1 MGLFDFFKRDRGAGS
16 DGEAKEPGGKKL
28 ESLGKKASDKRAQA
42 YDRDEALRAL
52 IDLGTPGAAGALLK
66 RFKVQVDPSITDS
79 DEKQMAFDGIVAI
92 GKGHKGRRVEDEGKP
107 TKEMS
112 TEPLTNE
119 DVDKLRE
126 AVVGHCK
133 TFCARAENLTWP
145 LKIIRALHD
154 DEGYAKEVLS
164 LLGEHDTEY
173 TRNVEPKVNL
183 LAALEGLESEDVRAA
198 VAEYLDDVN
207 ETVRFHAVQTTF
219 TLGDDASLGA
229 LVELMKNEES
239 VRIKNRVCDGIV
251 SAGWTIPDDM
261 REPLEE
267 AMSDVY
273 EYRLDPS
280 SGKISK
286 V

>member
-1 MGLFDFFKRDRGAGS
+1 MGLFDFFKRDRGA
-16 DGEAKEPGGKKL
+16 DTGEAKEPGDRKL

-66 RFKVQVDPSITDS
+66 RFKVQVDPSITDNE
-79 DEKQMAFDGIVAI
+79 EKQMAFDGIVAI
-92 GKGHKGRRVEDEGKP
+92 GKGHKGRRVEDEGKNP
-107 TKEMS
+107 KEMS

-119 DVDKLRE
+119 DVDKLRD
-126 AVVGHCK
+126 AVVEHCK
-133 TFCARAENLTWP
+133 EYCGRAENLTYP
-145 LKIIRALHD
+145 LKVIRELHD
-154 DEGYAKEVLS
+154 DEGYAREVLS
-164 LLGEHDTEY
+164 LLSEHDTEY

-183 LAALEGLESEDVRAA
+183 LAALEGLEREDVRKA

-251 SAGWTIPDDM
+251 AAGWTIPEDL

-267 AMSDVY
+267 TMSDVY
-273 EYRLDPS
+273 EYRLDTS
-280 SGKISK
+280 TGKLSK
-286 V
+286 A